1 MQTINQIQTNE
12 FGMLDDHKMNH
23 HTTGKKPYTADN
35 NSLLKSQTAP
45 RNFRQRA
52 ASTNVIVDPN

>member
-1 MQTINQIQTNE
+1 
-12 FGMLDDHKMNH
+12 MLDDNKMNH
-23 HTTGKKPYTADN
+23 HSTAKKPYTADN